1 MLQTVK
7 LALRITTDAFDSELN
22 RLIAECIEEMTGLG
36 ITIETEEGAPTS
48 DQVKGAIVAYC
59 KWQFGSNDEKDAWRG
74 IFDRKLAQLQSMTGY
89 GLNGGA

>member
-1 MLQTVK
+1 
-7 LALRITTDAFDSELN
+7 
-22 RLIAECIEEMTGLG
+22 MTGLG

-59 KWQFGSNDEKDAWRG
+59 KWQFGENDEKDAWRG

>member
-36 ITIETEEGAPTS
+36 ITIETEEDTPTS
-48 DQVKGAIVAYC
+48 YQVKGAIVAYC
-59 KWQFGSNDEKDAWRG
+59 KWQFGENDDAWRG
-74 IFDRKLAQLQSMTGY
+74 IYDRKLAQLQYMTGY